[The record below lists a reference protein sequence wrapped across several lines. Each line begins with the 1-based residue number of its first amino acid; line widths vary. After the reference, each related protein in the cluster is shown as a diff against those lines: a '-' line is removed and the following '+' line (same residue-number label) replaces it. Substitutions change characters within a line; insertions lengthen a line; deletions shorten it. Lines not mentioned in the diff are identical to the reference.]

1 VKLIVQK
8 LQRKLPSNI
17 EKAIMYYTI
26 LSVVN
31 NLKLTDKQVELL
43 AFTSVRGTITSPS
56 ARSEFVE
63 MFDSSL
69 QSLENIKNKLKR
81 KGWLVEVDKKYRV
94 NPRVNLDFTRDIVL
108 QINLVL
114 HYDETN
120 TARETEK
127 PIVKDNS

>member
-17 EKAIMYYTI
+17 EKAIMYYSI

-31 NLKLTDKQVELL
+31 NLKLTVKQVELL

-114 HYDETN
+114 RYDETN